1 MNLFDFIRNTFVK
14 NEPVWNYYGTNVYTD
29 PIAAPEQSAQFI
41 REYFIQGGKGDA
53 YELDEY
59 DNMIVHSRF
68 RASKNFDEFEICGD
82 APLHLSQYRAIHT
95 VSAFFLGI
103 FLEDCLTQKDH
114 GVDIFMRETIF
125 SFSYLWFLTCL
136 YHDYGYIV
144 EENWKPDFGQLRETK
159 VCEKDG
165 YYRLRKIEQR
175 LSILHSPYQQ
185 VSPILRK
192 RVRGHNGFYGRQY
205 KTTIIDYLLGNNP
218 SLKDGLQFACGAK
231 ITGFRYSQSLLMK
244 YFSYGIRRLQPPT
257 YNHGVIGGY
266 LLFDRFLKIYASAY
280 RHRFLEHDER
290 YTHIEAFD
298 WGGRNFCI
306 EQIPI
311 LAHIAD
317 CIISHN
323 VWKADASAE
332 AEYLE
337 CGLGALVGERFKKI
351 SFQDN
356 PLLFI
361 LAIVD
366 TIEPYKLYGSQ
377 VSEQNAIQIWKSFD
391 VSFADNALTVSARY
405 KCRPI
410 TKIYERAQGLKSW
423 WTLKMLCSAAPE
435 KVSALNLKRLKA
447 DNKTC
452 GQSQTRRDTHLCVSS
467 FLELHF
473 CYAKVVACGR
483 AAERARAAACTP
495 SPPPTARACRAASA
509 SRPLWS
515 LRRSSDYIGSYIRER
530 ETAVRSPVF
539 VIAAGRP

>member
-1 MNLFDFIRNTFVK
+1 MYSASAFRGDEKMNLFDFIRNTFVK
-14 NEPVWNYYGTNVYTD
+14 NEPVWNYYGTNIYTD
-29 PIAAPEQSAQFI
+29 PIVAPEQSAQFI

-68 RASKNFDEFEICGD
+68 RTSKNFDEFEICGD
-82 APLHLSQYRAIHT
+82 APLHLSEYRAIHT

-125 SFSYLWFLTCL
+125 PFSYLWFLTCL

-175 LSILHSPYQQ
+175 LSILYSPYQQ

-337 CGLGALVGERFKKI
+337 CGLGALVGERFKKN

-377 VSEQNAIQIWKSFD
+377 ASEQNAIQIWKSFD
-391 VSFADNALTVSARY
+391 ISFADNAITVSARY

-423 WTLKMLCSAAPE
+423 VDIEDVVLGGTGESFSIKF
-435 KVSALNLKRLKA
+435 
-447 DNKTC
+447 KTTE
-452 GQSQTRRDTHLCVSS
+452 S
-467 FLELHF
+467 
-473 CYAKVVACGR
+473 
-483 AAERARAAACTP
+483 
-495 SPPPTARACRAASA
+495 
-509 SRPLWS
+509 
-515 LRRSSDYIGSYIRER
+515 
-530 ETAVRSPVF
+530 
-539 VIAAGRP
+539 